1 MNTSSSYKSN
11 IIKPTYKTQFVKNRE
26 YDGITR
32 TNPKQLRFRIP
43 SSSSSYSRG
52 LFNFFDKSN
61 NNRNLFKFYDKKNNN
76 NNNNKLK
83 RQIQSKYKEKGVTD
97 EYLFKYFKQRDP
109 YDQINLNRFM
119 NKYIPPYMRKKTNK
133 PSSFFQSFFKGKSNN
148 NKKSEP
154 AQVKLEPSNSKKTEP
169 VEVTNKKPGFSFPS
183 LFTRKSSN
191 SKKTEPVEVTNKK
204 PGFSFPSMF
213 KKTPSCFNKINK
225 SKINSTIV
233 RQQYISRKNDPNI
246 YKKLYKEYTGEDNC
260 TNENINKFK
269 SFVGI
274 PYIPISTPNID
285 KNTDLSNILAKLEK
299 LKEQI

>member
-1 MNTSSSYKSN
+1 LNTSSSYKSN

-61 NNRNLFKFYDKKNNN
+61 NNRNLFKFYDKK
-76 NNNNKLK
+76 
-83 RQIQSKYKEKGVTD
+83 T
-97 EYLFKYFKQRDP
+97 
-109 YDQINLNRFM
+109 
-119 NKYIPPYMRKKTNK
+119 
-133 PSSFFQSFFKGKSNN
+133 FFKGKSNN

-154 AQVKLEPSNSKKTEP
+154 AQVNLEPSN
-169 VEVTNKKPGFSFPS
+169 NKKP
-183 LFTRKSSN
+183 
-191 SKKTEPVEVTNKK
+191 EPAQVTNKK

-225 SKINSTIV
+225 SKINRTIV

-285 KNTDLSNILAKLEK
+285 KNTDLSNILARLEK